1 MTYGTTWNRRLVR
14 VKMKGNVRSESP
26 RRRRS
31 ISGEASYL
39 EFDLTV
45 LLPYHILHT
54 WADFE
59 AGRRQELEQLNI
71 DVMGIWEVKEWLQ
84 VRVQEA
90 VGRRLRIG
98 DQVKFDNEDEWFL
111 LGRRAH
117 DVGIFNSVVT
127 EKFNLLR
134 SNKP

>member
-1 MTYGTTWNRRLVR
+1 MTYGTTWNRKLVR
-14 VKMKGNVRSESP
+14 VKMKGDVQAGSP

-31 ISGEASYL
+31 ISGEPSYL

-45 LLPYHILHT
+45 LLPYHFLHT

-59 AGRRQELEQLNI
+59 AGRRQQIDQLNI
-71 DVMGIWEVKEWLQ
+71 DVMGIWEVKKWLQ
-84 VRVQEA
+84 DRVEDA
-90 VGRRLRIG
+90 VGRRLRLG
-98 DQVKFDNEDEWFL
+98 DQVKFDNEDEWYL
-111 LGRRAH
+111 LGRRSH
-117 DVGIFNSVVT
+117 DAGIFNSVET